1 MHTSTPMYCVFMWL
15 CVYVWWILFFYW
27 QIDEYIHFLN
37 ILCFDEMKW
46 VEELLFSKLTH
57 VSSTLNAIYWY
68 DWLSWNH
75 ICIIELRIGTTLCQ
89 DVVLHNDVCLYVSR
103 KQTCKWGWYC
113 VSISV
118 RPSVMCWASRL
129 LLPIVSIHSYS
140 ECFMCSFCG
149 LRNTHIYMLMPLTC
163 NAKNFIS
170 VFFHTPSKSFQWL
183 LNKSEIAGETK
194 EVKLLTEYC
203 FGKRH

>member
-1 MHTSTPMYCVFMWL
+1 MINT
-15 CVYVWWILFFYW
+15 FFYW

-57 VSSTLNAIYWY
+57 VSSTLNAICWY
-68 DWLSWNH
+68 DWLSWKH

-89 DVVLHNDVCLYVSR
+89 DVVLHNDVCMYVSR

-129 LLPIVSIHSYS
+129 LLPIVSIHSHS

-149 LRNTHIYMLMPLTC
+149 LRNTHIYMLMPLTG

-170 VFFHTPSKSFQWL
+170 VFSHSFKKLSVTFEQKWDRRRDKGSKTFNWIL
-183 LNKSEIAGETK
+183 FWKEALNLS
-194 EVKLLTEYC
+194 C
-203 FGKRH
+203 KRFLGLNSKI